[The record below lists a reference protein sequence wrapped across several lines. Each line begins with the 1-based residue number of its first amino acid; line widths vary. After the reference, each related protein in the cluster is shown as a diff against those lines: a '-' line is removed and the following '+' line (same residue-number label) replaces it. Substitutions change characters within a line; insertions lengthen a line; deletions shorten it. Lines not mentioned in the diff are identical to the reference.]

1 MMADDTSTIGHFLSV
16 SLWREALKLLDFQ
29 IDCQSTNRHFKT
41 LSMIYYQKLGD
52 EINELESEDY
62 FKQRVANNL
71 FYGLEEEF
79 SIHPYVVPKPGLGL
93 RRYGFFTYPMRV
105 LYYAVGLYLL
115 RVSEEFINNFYNTRK
130 QLKSYYGGRLY
141 FQGDEL
147 QLTKSNIYF
156 KNYYTRFRNQVR
168 RETTGDVSNKIVIR
182 LDIQN
187 YYEVISIPLL
197 MGLLDKNIKSSQK
210 ATWQFDTNTQE
221 QIMFF
226 FRFLA
231 NDGEGIPQSDNSIV
245 SSFIG
250 HLYLVFGDL
259 LIEEEIYK
267 DQEVVEDYS
276 LIRYVDD
283 TFISITFREDL
294 TDGAQKEYAESLG
307 ARVSDRLYYELG
319 LRFNPKT
326 RFFCL
331 SDEDQL
337 ENLLSS
343 LKKVSPQYHL
353 SDERDEESPV
363 NKIDNIFDELEKL
376 KGASVRPETF
386 ELELQDEIL
395 KEVLDKRVN
404 QMLSMEGNK
413 KRIRRIFSGFDFN
426 RVKEYPLTIM
436 IILLKEDSTARRFR
450 KFLLQKQ
457 NLTTRDVDLMLTYL
471 CQVDFQDPQLLGK
484 LEKYTPMSRIMRVV
498 QKASLSSDK
507 PGYYDLPESK
517 VLKLARMPYVIEQVR
532 HRVFHER
539 TRSYSVALNHLL
551 NEIHAICYQ
560 LDGATNHREYKAH
573 EVERF
578 LRSQMVPPDVCIGI
592 RNPFDRR
599 NTNQVSHPGC
609 EESVAWSVA
618 SEEYVRYRLQ
628 VGKCLGS
635 LLK

>member
-1 MMADDTSTIGHFLSV
+1 MADDISTMGHFLTF
-16 SLWREALKLLDFQ
+16 SLWREALKLLNFQ
-29 IDCQSTNRHFKT
+29 IDCQSTNKHFKT

-52 EINELESEDY
+52 EIKELESEDY
-62 FKQRVANNL
+62 FKQRVVSNL

-79 SIHPYVVPKPGLGL
+79 SIHPYIVPKTGLGL
-93 RRYGFFTYPMRV
+93 RRYGFFTYPMRA
-105 LYYAVGLYLL
+105 LYYTVGLYLF
-115 RVSEEFINNFYNTRK
+115 RVSKEFINNFYNTRR

-147 QLTKSNIYF
+147 QLTKSSVYF
-156 KNYYTRFRNQVR
+156 KDYYTRFRNQVR
-168 RETTGDVSNKIVIR
+168 RETTGNVRNKIVIR

-197 MGLLDKNIKSSQK
+197 MGLLDTCIKSSQK
-210 ATWQFDTNTQE
+210 AAWQFDKTTQE
-221 QIMFF
+221 QIIFF

-250 HLYLVFGDL
+250 YLYLIFGDL

-267 DQEVVEDYS
+267 DQDVVEDYS

-283 TFISITFREDL
+283 IFISITFREDL
-294 TDGAQKEYAESLG
+294 TDREQKEYAESLG

-331 SDEDQL
+331 SDENQL
-337 ENLLSS
+337 EDLLSS

-353 SDERDEESPV
+353 SEEKDDESPA
-363 NKIDNIFDELEKL
+363 NKIDNIFDELNKL

-386 ELELQDEIL
+386 EHELQDEIL
-395 KEVLDKRVN
+395 KEVFDKRVN
-404 QMLSMEGNK
+404 QMLSMEDNK
-413 KRIRRIFSGFDFN
+413 ERIRRVFSGFDFN

-436 IILLKEDSTARRFR
+436 IILLKEDSVARRFR
-450 KFLLQKQ
+450 EFLLQKQ
-457 NLTTRDVDLMLTYL
+457 NLTTRDVDLMLIYL
-471 CQVDFQDPQLLGK
+471 CQVDFRDAELLSK
-484 LEKYTPMSRIMRVV
+484 LQQYTPMSKIMRVV
-498 QKASLSSDK
+498 QKASLSSGE
-507 PGYYDLPESK
+507 PGYYDLPKSK
-517 VLKLARMPYVIEQVR
+517 VMKLVRMPYVIEQVR

-539 TRSYSVALNHLL
+539 TGSYSVALNHLL
-551 NEIHAICYQ
+551 NEIHAVCYQ
-560 LDGATNHREYKAH
+560 LDDATNHREYKAH

-578 LRSQMVPPDVCIGI
+578 LRTQMVPPDVCIGI
-592 RNPFDRR
+592 RNLFDRR
-599 NTNQVSHPGC
+599 NTNQVSHPGS
-609 EESVAWSVA
+609 EENVSWSVA
-618 SEEYVRYRLQ
+618 IEEYSRYRSQ

-635 LLK
+635 LLR